1 VCIRPSGSPQPPLC
15 IILRLAKPPAQAELG
30 AYHPR
35 IRVLFQPKAWFDGPT
50 AVAWA
55 KDILTP
61 WIAEHLKDAASVFSQ
76 S

>member
-1 VCIRPSGSPQPPLC
+1 
-15 IILRLAKPPAQAELG
+15 
-30 AYHPR
+30 
-35 IRVLFQPKAWFDGPT
+35 VLFQPKAWFDGPT